1 MKKAEDNPLHE
12 NSGEGPEHSAEHEPK
27 MKAEGEPAAESES
40 RSDQGDAPEAAPTES
55 GQALA
60 ELNDKYL
67 RLVAEFDNF
76 RKRTARERS
85 DLLKHAS
92 EDIMKALL
100 EVLDDIERASAPEAA
115 GGAQEVLPEGV
126 RLIFSKL
133 SRILTGKGLK
143 PMESKGQPFDAEL
156 HEAIAEVPAPQPES
170 AGKVLDVVQTGY
182 FLNDKI
188 IRHAKVVVGK

>member
-1 MKKAEDNPLHE
+1 MKKAEDTPLHDASRDDAGQV
-12 NSGEGPEHSAEHEPK
+12 NDQDSQTT
-27 MKAEGEPAAESES
+27 SE
-40 RSDQGDAPEAAPTES
+40 AEAAAVGEEIGEDQHQPE
-55 GQALA
+55 GALA
-60 ELNDKYL
+60 EKERALTELNDKYL

-85 DLLKHAS
+85 DLLKHAA

-100 EVLDDIERASAPEAA
+100 EVLDDMERAA
-115 GGAQEVLPEGV
+115 GPDTEGADDALPEGV

-133 SRILTGKGLK
+133 SRILAGKGLK
-143 PMESKGQPFDAEL
+143 VMETKGEPFDEEF
-156 HEAIAEVPAPQPES
+156 HEAIAEVPAPQPEN
-170 AGKVLDVVQTGY
+170 AGKVLDVVQPGY